1 MEDSKQ
7 TEFFLS
13 LALAALL
20 GERWLFILLQ
30 TVRFSPSIDIVDA
43 SFVESIQLFHGWM
56 PPFEDAY
63 KPECVNRMCE
73 GFGEREGA
81 VCVSV
86 YVCVYV

>member
-1 MEDSKQ
+1 MEDSQQ
-7 TEFFLS
+7 TEFLLS

-73 GFGEREGA
+73 GFEGRGREQC
-81 VCVSV
+81 VCT
-86 YVCVYV
+86 CV